1 MGKHLRNIGLVLIA
15 AWAVLLLVIEKQG
28 LERFAWMPT
37 LMGAGIVLTVGG
49 VVLQVLG
56 RAGRAVGRARCPR
69 CRRPVQSGEVY
80 CPEHFRQ
87 ALDRIKDSQER
98 DS

>member
-15 AWAVLLLVIEKQG
+15 AWAVLLLVLEYQG
-28 LERFAWMPT
+28 LERFDWMPT
-37 LMGAGIVLTVGG
+37 LLGAGIVLTAGG
-49 VVLQVLG
+49 VILQILG
-56 RAGRAVGRARCPR
+56 RAGRAVRRTRCAR
-69 CRRPVQSGEVY
+69 CRRPVQPGEVY
-80 CPEHFRQ
+80 CPEHFHQ